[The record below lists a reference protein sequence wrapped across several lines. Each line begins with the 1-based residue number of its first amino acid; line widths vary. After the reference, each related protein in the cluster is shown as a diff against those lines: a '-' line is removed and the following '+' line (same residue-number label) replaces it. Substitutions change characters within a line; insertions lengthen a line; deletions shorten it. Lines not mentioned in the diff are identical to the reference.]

1 MKKNYILKYFIL
13 LLLLITSS
21 ANAQSGYIYVHKKAS
36 SELGSPDFTF
46 NLKQGATTI
55 QSFSLNDKP
64 DVLNAF
70 DLGNSHGVGEGQL
83 WAVVNAG
90 NATANTHGVNGTLYT
105 RPANSAAWNIT
116 SATNVRS
123 VDGVAAN
130 TAVYSNNNGAV
141 SLYNGVTNTSTII
154 WTPGTATAT
163 GHIGNITVLDVASG
177 GTVGSIVV
185 AASDGRM
192 YKYIGDGTTDRW
204 SVFTNIPTAST
215 LGNIYR
221 VDVNPT
227 DLRVV
232 YFRSGNTS
240 VYTIANVANTPALN
254 IIAIAGPTAAT
265 SAGAAL
271 QDIAVSNEGRIFA
284 TYISGTSGEN
294 VIFEYSG
301 TSWNDNAKSRGL
313 SGITAG
319 IGNQAW
325 ALAKVNVGEDTAHSI
340 FTRAIPGTTGNPV
353 NPAIADWIDD
363 ERVRT
368 IIPNGNVIM
377 IPVPAGTY
385 TITENATAGWSNSEI
400 TLYDPT
406 TNSTASTITSTS
418 TINVAAGEVVHV
430 VYSNALQNSVPVPAE
445 CRTNYVVTFGKGAP
459 TYGDPFSGFTSYHH
473 RPASGIVGD
482 GYYAVV
488 KDNTQFYTYTPAILV
503 KNHTPVNPALPPN
516 PVTNPPDPDGY
527 FGMFNA
533 AYATNDF
540 FRQTITGLVIGI
552 KYEFAFWAAN
562 LTPSTAI
569 KPNVTA
575 GVINPA
581 TGLTVASIPTGDIL
595 TAVWQQYTVNFTANS
610 TTVEIFLKNNAIG
623 GSGNDI
629 AIDDV
634 SFAPAPAVLL
644 PSTGPAGITLF
655 CNSPA
660 TTYQFTNAT
669 AGASGGSWTTTTPL
683 LVTVNS
689 TTGQVTTIANAVGTA
704 TVVYTYTS
712 PSGCVSTDMISITV
726 GNCACYNSPVA
737 GPGGIATKHGI
748 TLLQRAGASP
758 ASPNNWPMVRIG
770 AFTALESNTKGFVI
784 TRIAGTSGIL
794 KPVEGMMV
802 YDTVAGCLKIY
813 DGLIWSC
820 FLTPACP

>member
-13 LLLLITSS
+13 LLLLTTIL

-83 WAVVNAG
+83 WAVVNSG
-90 NATANTHGVNGTLYT
+90 NATANTHGVDGTLYT
-105 RPANSAAWNIT
+105 RPANSAAWNFT

-123 VDGVAAN
+123 VDGIDAN
-130 TAVYSNNNGAV
+130 TAVYSNNVGSV
-141 SLYNGVTNTSTII
+141 FLYNGGTSTLIRSGGSPI
-154 WTPGTATAT
+154 
-163 GHIGNITVLDVASG
+163 VDVASG
-177 GTVGSIVV
+177 GPGGVIVAV
-185 AASDGRM
+185 AT
-192 YKYIGDGTTDRW
+192 DGTIFKYNGTGTSW
-204 SVFTNIPTAST
+204 TTLAGTNVSSA
-215 LGNIYR
+215 YR

-227 DLRVV
+227 TQEIIFIRTTDQNV
-232 YFRSGNTS
+232 YKRSQTS
-240 VYTIANVANTPALN
+240 VSSPASS
-254 IIAIAGPTAAT
+254 ITAPVG
-265 SAGAAL
+265 SGAVGNAL
-271 QDIAVSNEGRIFA
+271 RDVAVSNEGLIFA
-284 TYISGTSGEN
+284 TYVSGGEN
-294 VIFEYSG
+294 VIFEYNG
-301 TSWNDNAKSRGL
+301 TSWSNNPKSRGL

-385 TITENATAGWSNSEI
+385 TITENATVGWSNSEI

-459 TYGDPFSGFTSYHH
+459 TYGNPFSGFTSYHH

-712 PSGCVSTDMISITV
+712 PSGCVSTDTISITV
-726 GNCACYNSPVA
+726 GNCACYNLPA
-737 GPGGIATKHGI
+737 GGTGIETKNGI
-748 TLLQRAGASP
+748 TLLQRAGSSP
-758 ASPNNWPMVRIG
+758 SSPNNWPMVRIG

-784 TRIAGTSGIL
+784 TRVAGTSGIL

-802 YDTVAGCLKIY
+802 YDTVVGCLKIY
-813 DGLIWSC
+813 NGSIWSC
-820 FLTPACP
+820 FSTPACP